1 MANTDAP
8 RGFVPVG
15 HLTGGQILA
24 RAYDVDEDS
33 DAIYR
38 GDALSMGLN
47 GKVTLAAADTLLA
60 GVAAESKSTL
70 EGTTI
75 MVYDDPNIIY
85 EVQGYTGVTFAL
97 NSVGEQ
103 GDIVATAGSS
113 TTNLSLQEL
122 NDTGTGVPGQF
133 LVLGK
138 VDRSDNAW
146 GEHVKLLVKP
156 HRHFMAYSATS

>member
-122 NDTGTGVPGQF
+122 NETGLIFPAQF

-156 HRHFMAYSATS
+156 NRHFMAYSPTS